1 MAEQTKVDG
10 KSEEDTRRARLKVV
24 GLPDAHSQAM
34 MKAQREEEELAS
46 KNVPEAQPGQP
57 EEWSQRMDG
66 HRASSW
72 GNIICSQCNSKHTG
86 SAAFSDHLNGK
97 KHKHAM
103 QQLEARNRQRV
114 WEA

>member
-1 MAEQTKVDG
+1 MDAETASK
-10 KSEEDTRRARLKVV
+10 KEDKQEVRVKVV
-24 GLPDAHSQAM
+24 GLPDTHSQAM
-34 MKAQREEEELAS
+34 MKAQHEEEELAS
-46 KNVPEAQPGQP
+46 KDVPETQPGQP
-57 EEWSQRMDG
+57 EEWALRMDG

-97 KHKHAM
+97 KHKRTM
-103 QQLEARNRQRV
+103 QHIESRNRQRA